1 MVHLAFF
8 ILSVAY
14 KKSSKGKFMKFTVFI
29 MGLFLVI
36 SAFAERNKSEMQ
48 PVPNFLKGIEWN
60 GKTLRHG
67 YIQWLDKRPYSPSN
81 DPKLVKQGSALY
93 TKHCLQCHGAG
104 GKGDGPVSK
113 KYGVK
118 AASISDGSKNLSNH
132 TLFVQVAEGRGDMPQ
147 WVDVL
152 TEEEIWALTQ
162 YLHSMK

>member
-1 MVHLAFF
+1 MKIIFTSIFFLLTHL
-8 ILSVAY
+8 
-14 KKSSKGKFMKFTVFI
+14 
-29 MGLFLVI
+29 
-36 SAFAERNKSEMQ
+36 AFAERNKSEMQ

-67 YIQWLDKRPYSPSN
+67 YIQWLDKKPYTPSN
-81 DPKLVKQGSALY
+81 DPRLVAEGSAIY
-93 TKHCLQCHGAG
+93 AKHCLQCHGVL
-104 GKGDGPVSK
+104 GKGDGPVAK

-118 AASISDGSKNLSNH
+118 AASISDSSKNLTNH

-162 YLHSMK
+162 YIHSLK

>member
-1 MVHLAFF
+1 MKIIFTSIFFLLTHLA
-8 ILSVAY
+8 L
-14 KKSSKGKFMKFTVFI
+14 
-29 MGLFLVI
+29 
-36 SAFAERNKSEMQ
+36 AERNKSEMQ
-48 PVPNFLKGIEWN
+48 PAPNFLKGIEWN

-81 DPKLVKQGSALY
+81 DPKLVKEGSAIY
-93 TKHCLQCHGAG
+93 TKHCLQCHGAS
-104 GKGDGPVSK
+104 GKGDGPVAK

-118 AASISDGSKNLSNH
+118 AASISDSSKNLSNH

-162 YLHSMK
+162 YLLTITHKSEFNRLKLK

>member
-1 MVHLAFF
+1 MKIIFTSIFF
-8 ILSVAY
+8 LLTHIAL
-14 KKSSKGKFMKFTVFI
+14 
-29 MGLFLVI
+29 
-36 SAFAERNKSEMQ
+36 AERNKSEMQ

-60 GKTLRHG
+60 GKILRHG

-81 DPKLVKQGSALY
+81 DPKLVKEGSAIY
-93 TKHCLQCHGAG
+93 TKHCLQCHGEN
-104 GKGDGPVSK
+104 GKGDGPVAK

-118 AASISDGSKNLSNH
+118 AASITKSSKNLSNH

-162 YLHSMK
+162 YLQSMK